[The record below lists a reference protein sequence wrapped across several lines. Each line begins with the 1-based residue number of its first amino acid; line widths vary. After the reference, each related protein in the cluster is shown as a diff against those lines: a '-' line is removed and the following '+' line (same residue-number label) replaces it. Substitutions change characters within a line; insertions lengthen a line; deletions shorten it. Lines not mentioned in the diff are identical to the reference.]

1 MHFVIRQAYGGIR
14 GAKPMKKRK
23 NEQISILFLIL
34 QIGITMM
41 AAVAVGTLTG
51 YFLGKWLGIN
61 WLILAGIILGIA
73 AGYRN
78 VYLTV
83 KKYTADLKPEQIVL
97 PSEEKLKRQKAEE
110 EFRKWKQEK
119 LKEKK
124 EDEEKA

>member
-1 MHFVIRQAYGGIR
+1 
-14 GAKPMKKRK
+14 MKKRK

>member
-1 MHFVIRQAYGGIR
+1 
-14 GAKPMKKRK
+14 MKKRK

-41 AAVAVGTLTG
+41 AAVAIGTLAG
-51 YFLGKWLGIN
+51 YFLGKWLGIS

-78 VYLTV
+78 VFLTV
-83 KKYTADLKPEQIVL
+83 KKYTADPEPEIPAL
-97 PSEEKLKRQKAEE
+97 PTEDELRRQKAEE

-124 EDEEKA
+124 ENEEKA

>member
-1 MHFVIRQAYGGIR
+1 MHFVIRQPNGGIR

-83 KKYTADLKPEQIVL
+83 KKYTADPKPEQIVL
-97 PSEEKLKRQKAEE
+97 PSEEELKRQKAEE

-119 LKEKK
+119 LKEQK